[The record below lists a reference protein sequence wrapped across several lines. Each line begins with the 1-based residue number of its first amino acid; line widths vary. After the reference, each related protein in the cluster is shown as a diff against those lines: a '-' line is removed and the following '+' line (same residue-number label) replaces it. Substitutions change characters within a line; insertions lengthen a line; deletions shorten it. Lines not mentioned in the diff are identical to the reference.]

1 MREIFELI
9 KHEPRARRFFIA
21 LGQSAL
27 GTGAALVA
35 LLVISLE
42 RFDSPWAIGLVL
54 LADVIPGM
62 VLGPLFGAV
71 ADRWSR
77 RACVIAADVIRAAA
91 FAGLVLV
98 DGFGL
103 TLTFALFAGIG
114 TALFQPASLAAL
126 PGLVERA
133 RLPAATSLYGALT
146 DVGYVAGPAIAALLM
161 LAEGPELVLG
171 VNAVTFALSA
181 LLLATIRFG
190 EVHAHVAEEG
200 GRPSLV
206 GDIRDGFSAAAHIPG
221 LRLLL
226 LASTAALFCGGVFN
240 VAELLLAT
248 EEFGTSSSGYSVLV
262 AIYGV
267 GFIGGSVAGAR
278 GGALPVLRRRYLAG
292 ILLAAIGTGASG
304 LAPSAEVAAV
314 CFVGAG
320 YGAGLLLVHERL
332 LIQELVP
339 EALGGRIFGMR
350 DALTAW
356 AWAVAFVTAPL
367 LLTALG
373 TRETVVLA
381 GAGAFAVWIVA
392 AWLLRRAGRGEEISE
407 VRPEELSAGGRVG
420 RGDLAR
426 SGSARENGPDLVSS

>member
-1 MREIFELI
+1 MREILDVI
-9 KHEPRARRFFIA
+9 KHEPRARRFFLA

-35 LLVISLE
+35 LLVLALE
-42 RFDSPWAIGLVL
+42 RFDSPWAIGLIL

-77 RACVIAADVIRAAA
+77 RACVVLADVVRAAA

-103 TLTFALFAGIG
+103 TLAFALLAGIG

-126 PGLVERA
+126 PGLVDRR

-146 DVGYVAGPAIAALLM
+146 DVGFVAGPAIAAAVM
-161 LAEGPELVLG
+161 LAGGPELVL
-171 VNAVTFALSA
+171 VANAVTFALSA
-181 LLLATIRFG
+181 LILITIRFG
-190 EVHAHVAEEG
+190 EVGTGVAKAGE
-200 GRPSLV
+200 PASLIR
-206 GDIRDGFSAAAHIPG
+206 DIREGFSAAARIPG

-226 LASTAALFCGGVFN
+226 LASTAALFCGGLFN

-248 EEFGTSSSGYSVLV
+248 DELGTSESGFSVLV
-262 AIYGV
+262 AIYGL
-267 GFIGGSVAGAR
+267 GFIGGSLAGAR
-278 GGALPVLRRRYLAG
+278 GGSIAVLRRRYLAG
-292 ILLAAIGTGASG
+292 LLLAALGTGASG
-304 LAPSAEVAAV
+304 LAPSAVVAAV

-332 LIQELVP
+332 LIQVLVP
-339 EALGGRIFGMR
+339 DALSGRIFGMR

-356 AWAVAFVTAPL
+356 AWAIAFVAGPL
-367 LLTALG
+367 LLTAIG
-373 TRETVVLA
+373 TRTTVVVA
-381 GAGAFAVWIVA
+381 GASALAVWVVA
-392 AWLLRRAGRGEEISE
+392 AWLLRRAGEAGAEAT
-407 VRPEELSAGGRVG
+407 ELISAGGGVG

-426 SGSARENGPDLVSS
+426 PRGAREDGPDFVGG

>member
-1 MREIFELI
+1 MREILDLI
-9 KHEPRARRFFIA
+9 KHEPRARLFFIA

-35 LLVISLE
+35 LLVLALD

-62 VLGPLFGAV
+62 LLGPLFGAV

-77 RACVIAADVIRAAA
+77 RACVVVADFGRAAA

-103 TLTFALFAGIG
+103 TLAFALMAGVG

-126 PGLVERA
+126 PGLVHRK

-146 DVGYVAGPAIAALLM
+146 DVGFVAGPAIAAGVMLLG
-161 LAEGPELVLG
+161 GPELVLG
-171 VNAVTFALSA
+171 ANAVTFALSA
-181 LLLATIRFG
+181 GILLTIRFG
-190 EVHAHVAEEG
+190 DVPRPAGQAGEA
-200 GRPSLV
+200 PSLIR
-206 GDIRDGFSAAAHIPG
+206 DIRDGFRAAARIPG
-221 LRLLL
+221 LRLVL
-226 LASTAALFCGGVFN
+226 LASTAALFCGGLFN

-248 EEFGTSSSGYSVLV
+248 EELGTTNSGFSVLV
-262 AIYGV
+262 AIYGL

-278 GGALPVLRRRYLAG
+278 GGPVALLRRRYLAG
-292 ILLAAIGTGASG
+292 LLLAAVGTGASG
-304 LAPSAEVAAV
+304 LAPSAVVAAV

-332 LIQELVP
+332 LIQALVP
-339 EALGGRIFGMR
+339 DALGGRIFGMR

-356 AWAVAFVTAPL
+356 AWAIAFVVGPV
-367 LLTALG
+367 LLTAIG
-373 TRETVVLA
+373 TRTTVVVA
-381 GAGAFAVWIVA
+381 GASALAVWLIA
-392 AWLLRRAGRGEEISE
+392 AWFLRQTGDTETLQ
-407 VRPEELSAGGRVG
+407 PEPVSAGIG

-426 SGSARENGPDLVSS
+426 PGSAREDGADFVSG

>member
-1 MREIFELI
+1 MREILDLI
-9 KHEPRARRFFIA
+9 KQESRARRFFIA

-35 LLVISLE
+35 LLVIALE
-42 RFDSPWAIGLVL
+42 RFDSPWAIGLIL

-77 RACVIAADVIRAAA
+77 RACVVLADVVRAAA

-103 TLTFALFAGIG
+103 TIAFALMAGVG

-126 PGLVERA
+126 PGLVERPH
-133 RLPAATSLYGALT
+133 LPAATSLYGALT
-146 DVGYVAGPAIAALLM
+146 DVGFVAGPAIAAAVM
-161 LAEGPELVLG
+161 LAGGPELVLG
-171 VNAVTFALSA
+171 ANAVTFALSA
-181 LLLATIRFG
+181 VILLTIRFG
-190 EVHAHVAEEG
+190 EVVSEIGPAGEP
-200 GRPSLV
+200 RSLIR
-206 GDIRDGFSAAAHIPG
+206 DIRDGFTAAARIPG

-226 LASTAALFCGGVFN
+226 LASTAALFCGGLFN

-248 EEFGTSSSGYSVLV
+248 EELDTSESGFSVLV
-262 AIYGV
+262 AIYGL

-278 GGALPVLRRRYLAG
+278 GGSVAVLRRRYLG
-292 ILLAAIGTGASG
+292 GLLLAAVGTGASG
-304 LAPSAEVAAV
+304 VAPSAVVAAV

-332 LIQELVP
+332 LIQALVP
-339 EALGGRIFGMR
+339 DALSGRIFGMR
-350 DALTAW
+350 DSLTAW
-356 AWAVAFVTAPL
+356 AWAIAFVVGPL
-367 LLTALG
+367 LLTAIG
-373 TRETVVLA
+373 TRTTVVVA
-381 GAGAFAVWIVA
+381 GAGALAVWLVA
-392 AWLLRRAGRGEEISE
+392 AWLLRRAGAADASPAGE
-407 VRPEELSAGGRVG
+407 VSAGGGVG

-426 SGSARENGPDLVSS
+426 PGGAREDGPDLVGG